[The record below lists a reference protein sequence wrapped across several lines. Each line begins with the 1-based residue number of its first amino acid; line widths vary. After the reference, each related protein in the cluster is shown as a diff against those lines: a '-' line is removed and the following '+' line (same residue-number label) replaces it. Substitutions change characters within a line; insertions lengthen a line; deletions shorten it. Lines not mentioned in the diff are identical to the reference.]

1 MTLSQASEITGYE
14 VAITFQPPGSLTL
27 TALDDNATVAYSLT
41 KKRCTKRTSPQQM
54 KDMAQAFVDWNWKR
68 NCQTVFEAQEW
79 RCARC
84 GKMKALQGHHHKRR
98 SRGRDDRVTNII
110 GLCSVDH
117 VKADREQSATPVE
130 ASS

>member
-41 KKRCTKRTSPQQM
+41 KKRCTKRTSVQQM

-68 NCQTVFEAQEW
+68 NCQTVFEQQEY

-84 GKMKALQGHHHKRR
+84 GKMKPLQGHHRKRR
-98 SRGRDDRVTNII
+98 SRGRDDRVTNIT
-110 GLCSVDH
+110 GMCQPCH
-117 VKADREQSATPVE
+117 TKADREQSAKPV
-130 ASS
+130 